1 MTIENKYR
9 YAYLLGI
16 GGIGMSAI
24 ARYLNKNGIKVFG
37 YDKTSTQITDSLEN
51 EGIKINFNDESSAI
65 PEILIHNHS
74 DVLWIYTPAIPQ
86 NSNQKVFILTSGY
99 RLLKRSE
106 VLEIITKE
114 SICLAVAGTH
124 GKTTTSTYLA
134 HILKSININF
144 SAFLGGISSNYNS
157 NYIENNTGQD
167 LFDKPLVVL
176 EADEFDRSFHKL
188 DPQAA
193 IITSVDA
200 DHLDVYHSEKEFSK
214 AFQVFASKVN
224 NNSKNAVPSGLI
236 VHDKVEIFNEL
247 NFNTWYY
254 GENNKSSFVINNLH
268 VDNHKFHFTISNE
281 NNHVRFTNGLPGI
294 HNALNAAAAISLCH
308 KILKL
313 PLESLV
319 NAISTFQGVKRRF
332 EILHETKD
340 RVIIDDYAHHPSEI
354 KSFIESVRILYPGR
368 KITGVFQPHLF
379 TRTRDFEDGFIKELA
394 KLDTIIIM
402 DIYPAR
408 ELPIKNISSQKMLFK
423 ITHHDKHLMSQ
434 EEVLKYEEEN
444 KPEILL
450 IMGAGNIDKISTKLK
465 LKYE

>member
-254 GENNKSSFVINNLH
+254 GENNKSSFVINNLR

-281 NNHVRFTNGLPGI
+281 NNHVHFTNGLPGI

-332 EILHETKD
+332 EILHKTKE

>member
-51 EGIKINFNDESSAI
+51 EGIKINFNDESSDI

-176 EADEFDRSFHKL
+176 EADEFDRSFHNL

-224 NNSKNAVPSGLI
+224 NNSKNVVPSGLI
-236 VHDKVEIFNEL
+236 IHDKVEIFKEL
-247 NFNTWYY
+247 NFTTWYY
-254 GENNKSSFVINNLH
+254 GKNNKSSFVINNLH

-281 NNHVRFTNGLPGI
+281 NNHVHFTNGLPGI

-308 KILKL
+308 KILQL

-332 EILHETKD
+332 EILHETKE

-402 DIYPAR
+402 EIYPAR
-408 ELPIKNISSQKMLFK
+408 ELPIKNISSQKMLSK
-423 ITHHDKHLMSQ
+423 INHHDKYLMSQ

>member
-1 MTIENKYR
+1 M
-9 YAYLLGI
+9 
-16 GGIGMSAI
+16 
-24 ARYLNKNGIKVFG
+24 
-37 YDKTSTQITDSLEN
+37 
-51 EGIKINFNDESSAI
+51 
-65 PEILIHNHS
+65 
-74 DVLWIYTPAIPQ
+74 
-86 NSNQKVFILTSGY
+86 
-99 RLLKRSE
+99 
-106 VLEIITKE
+106 II
-114 SICLAVAGTH
+114 
-124 GKTTTSTYLA
+124 
-134 HILKSININF
+134 
-144 SAFLGGISSNYNS
+144 
-157 NYIENNTGQD
+157 
-167 LFDKPLVVL
+167 
-176 EADEFDRSFHKL
+176 
-188 DPQAA
+188 
-193 IITSVDA
+193 
-200 DHLDVYHSEKEFSK
+200 
-214 AFQVFASKVN
+214 
-224 NNSKNAVPSGLI
+224 
-236 VHDKVEIFNEL
+236 HDKVEIFNEL

-281 NNHVRFTNGLPGI
+281 NNQVHFTNGLPGI
-294 HNALNAAAAISLCH
+294 HNAFNAAAAISLCH
-308 KILKL
+308 KILQL

-394 KLDTIIIM
+394 KLDTVILM

-423 ITHHDKHLMSQ
+423 INHHDKHLMRQ

>member
-254 GENNKSSFVINNLH
+254 GENNKSSFVINNLR

-281 NNHVRFTNGLPGI
+281 NNHVHFTNGLPGI